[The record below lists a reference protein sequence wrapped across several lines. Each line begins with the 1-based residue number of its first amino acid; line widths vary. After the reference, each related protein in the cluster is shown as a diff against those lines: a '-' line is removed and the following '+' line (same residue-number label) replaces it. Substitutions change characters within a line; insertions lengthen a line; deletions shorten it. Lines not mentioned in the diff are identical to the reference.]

1 MNILNVLYDC
11 WHMTASIA
19 DGLFGTEGI
28 FELWCTLLLLSGV
41 SLIALRPVKRRF
53 PHRYPIAKK
62 SSALLLAA
70 ELLLFGYVIQTGNI
84 IYSLTDS
91 PPPLQDV
98 LAPLVPACVAF
109 LSMLPLRRL
118 WNALFPSYPRAKW
131 LRYPLYFLPVLAT
144 AVSVLFNI
152 IAQRGFRMFSEGHE
166 VWYLSRL
173 GPASQRC
180 VWAYCILAIP
190 FFAVLAVCIC
200 RSPQRKNRGSA
211 ATPVVSQPAETKPA
225 DSSS

>member
-1 MNILNVLYDC
+1 MNILNILYDC
-11 WHMTASIA
+11 WDMTAYISN
-19 DGLFGTEGI
+19 T
-28 FELWCTLLLLSGV
+28 FETVGVFTVWFTLLLLSGA

-62 SSALLLAA
+62 VSALLLAA
-70 ELLLFGYVIQTGNI
+70 ELLLFGYVIQTGNL
-84 IYSLTDS
+84 IYSLTFS
-91 PPPLQDV
+91 PPALKGV

>member
-1 MNILNVLYDC
+1 
-11 WHMTASIA
+11 MTAYIA
-19 DGLFGTEGI
+19 DGLYGTAGI
-28 FELWCTLLLLSGV
+28 FEVWFTLLLLSGA

-62 SSALLLAA
+62 ASALLLAA
-70 ELLLFGYVIQTGNI
+70 ELLLFGYVIQTGNL
-84 IYSLTDS
+84 IYSLTFS
-91 PPPLQDV
+91 TPTLKGV

-109 LSMLPLRRL
+109 LSTLPLRRL

-131 LRYPLYFLPVLAT
+131 LRYPLYFLPALAT

-152 IAQRGFRMFSEGHE
+152 PARRGLHMFSEGHE

-200 RSPQRKNRGSA
+200 RPPQKKSRGSA
-211 ATPVVSQPAETKPA
+211 TAPNCSQPAEAKPA
-225 DSSS
+225 GSDNQNQPAQ

>member
-19 DGLFGTEGI
+19 DGLFGTEWI
-28 FELWCTLLLLSGV
+28 FELWFTLLLLSGV

-91 PPPLQDV
+91 PPTLQDV

-118 WNALFPSYPRAKW
+118 WNALFPSYPPGKMA
-131 LRYPLYFLPVLAT
+131 
-144 AVSVLFNI
+144 AVSAVFS
-152 IAQRGFRMFSEGHE
+152 ARACHSRVRAFQHHCTAWVSYAFR
-166 VWYLSRL
+166 R
-173 GPASQRC
+173 P
-180 VWAYCILAIP
+180 
-190 FFAVLAVCIC
+190 
-200 RSPQRKNRGSA
+200 
-211 ATPVVSQPAETKPA
+211 
-225 DSSS
+225 

>member
-1 MNILNVLYDC
+1 AACAL
-11 WHMTASIA
+11 SIA
-19 DGLFGTEGI
+19 PLLDFVEFRLHKILHQAGI